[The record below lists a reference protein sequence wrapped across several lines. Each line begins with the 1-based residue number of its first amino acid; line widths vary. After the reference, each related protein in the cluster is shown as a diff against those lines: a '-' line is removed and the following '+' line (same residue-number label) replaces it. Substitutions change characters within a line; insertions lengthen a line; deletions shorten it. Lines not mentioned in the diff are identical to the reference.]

1 MFIGS
6 VYALYDYPTLQLILF
21 MWINL
26 ITTMYQGYFKPL
38 LNNFDNQLNL
48 FNEFMVSSM
57 AYTSVIFSE
66 MAKSEEEKYF
76 FGWVL
81 IFLISSTF
89 MINMVIVLLIT
100 IKKVF
105 LIILKCYNYGKYLKD
120 EIVNSEFMTNIFV
133 KLESLS
139 PSSQL

>member
-1 MFIGS
+1 
-6 VYALYDYPTLQLILF
+6 
-21 MWINL
+21 
-26 ITTMYQGYFKPL
+26 MYQGYFKPL

-120 EIVNSEFMTNIFV
+120 ELVNSEFMTNIFV